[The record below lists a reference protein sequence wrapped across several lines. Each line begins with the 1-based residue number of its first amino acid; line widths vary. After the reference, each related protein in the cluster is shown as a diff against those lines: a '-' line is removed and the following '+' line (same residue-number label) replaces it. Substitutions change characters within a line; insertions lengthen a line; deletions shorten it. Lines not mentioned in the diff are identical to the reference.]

1 MAKQNRKTGSLG
13 RAGAFAVLFFLAAGL
28 ALGISPRDG
37 QGRRR
42 QAMRE
47 SRIAAM
53 DVFGSKYGGV
63 DWSPVMG
70 SLAERPGDAG
80 NPRIMSIFLSLGNVD
95 LNRFELRHSAADLD
109 RAIGFFEAVAGSAD
123 LWGKRPLSGS
133 VVAYLGISLVR
144 LEGECDV
151 GQFRSRVEELRQKVI
166 EVSGNEADAVAPLEE
181 YMYLIETT
189 PEEDAARAALYA
201 AAANLQPE
209 DPRGETWRLYARLIA
224 ERLALLDSQTEETAL
239 SLSQAELLYELSG
252 GDIPRVFERNLS
264 RPRFVVAFRGS
275 SSVSALREA
284 SPVRL
289 NDPEDS
295 LERAVGDSRI
305 LAALLSEYL
314 REFPP
319 GEQCEIVEGE

>member
-1 MAKQNRKTGSLG
+1 MTKQNRKTGSLG
-13 RAGAFAVLFFLAAGL
+13 RAGALALVFFLAAGL
-28 ALGISPRDG
+28 ALGISSRDR

-42 QAMRE
+42 QATRE

-53 DVFGSKYGGV
+53 NVFGSNYDGV
-63 DWSPVMG
+63 DWSPIM
-70 SLAERPGDAG
+70 SALAEHPGERG

-95 LNRFELRHSAADLD
+95 LNRFELRPSVADLD

-123 LWGKRPLSGS
+123 LWGKRPLAGS

-151 GQFRSRVEELRQKVI
+151 GQSRNRIEELRRKVI
-166 EVSGNEADAVAPLEE
+166 EVSGDEADAVAPLEE

-201 AAANLQPE
+201 AAANLQPD
-209 DPRGETWRLYARLIA
+209 DPRAQAWTLYARMIA
-224 ERLALLDSQTEETAL
+224 ERLALRDSQTAETAL

-264 RPRFVVAFRGS
+264 RPRFVVAFRGP

-284 SPVRL
+284 SPVLL